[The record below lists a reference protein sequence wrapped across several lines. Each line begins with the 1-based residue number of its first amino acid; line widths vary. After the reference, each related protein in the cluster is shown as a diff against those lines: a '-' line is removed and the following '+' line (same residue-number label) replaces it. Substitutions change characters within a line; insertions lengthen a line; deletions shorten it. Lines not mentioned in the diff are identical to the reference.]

1 MTTEDALTLA
11 LLALDACVRPE
22 AADQV
27 PARMKPRQASEA
39 MYRLSEARRTLRRSH
54 PPRCASCGD
63 PLAAV
68 HGPAYCA
75 DELEGS
81 LHRIADLATCSDC
94 PGVLSRGAIA
104 LARSRGWTY
113 AAAE

>member
-1 MTTEDALTLA
+1 MTMATEDALTLA
-11 LLALDACVRPE
+11 LLALDACVRAE

-27 PARMKPRQASEA
+27 RARMRPRQASEA

-63 PLAAV
+63 PLAII

-75 DELEGS
+75 DALEGS
-81 LHRIADLATCSDC
+81 
-94 PGVLSRGAIA
+94 PSRAPEDQP
-104 LARSRGWTY
+104 TP
-113 AAAE
+113 